1 MFDSLID
8 KFTKLN
14 NEKYEVNFSENKEV
28 FIYIPIIN
36 IYGFSI

>member
-1 MFDSLID
+1 MEVEKRLNEIKTK
-8 KFTKLN
+8 KF
-14 NEKYEVNFSENKEV
+14 EYENKEI